1 MKYYK
6 SAKPGTYRDVSGFE
20 APLSENGTMNTAK
33 ISNLLANCNSQL
45 EFNNPFNKS
54 CNPLIL

>member
-20 APLSENGTMNTAK
+20 APLSENGTMNIAK
-33 ISNLLANCNSQL
+33 ISNLLANCNSQP
-45 EFNNPFNKS
+45 EYNKFF
-54 CNPLIL
+54 

>member
-20 APLSENGTMNTAK
+20 APLSENGTMNTV
-33 ISNLLANCNSQL
+33 NVQL
-45 EFNNPFNKS
+45 YT
-54 CNPLIL
+54 

>member
-20 APLSENGTMNTAK
+20 APLSENGTMNIAK
-33 ISNLLANCNSQL
+33 ISNLLANCNSQP
-45 EFNNPFNKS
+45 EFNKFF
-54 CNPLIL
+54 